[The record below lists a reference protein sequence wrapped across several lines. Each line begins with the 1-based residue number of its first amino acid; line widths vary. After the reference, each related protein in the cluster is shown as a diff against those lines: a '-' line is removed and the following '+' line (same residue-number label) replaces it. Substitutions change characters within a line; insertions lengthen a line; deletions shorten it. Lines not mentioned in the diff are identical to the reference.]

1 MNILVAAVGG
11 TILLAVLGIVFGL
24 LLAGVDRRV
33 SARMQARVGPP
44 LLQPF
49 TDVRKLL
56 SKQNIVPANAIPWL
70 FNAMPVIAL
79 ASAVAILL
87 YLPFGSF
94 APVLGELGD
103 VILVL
108 YLLIVP
114 SLALVIGGF
123 AAGSPYAT
131 VGAQREMVSMIA
143 YELPLAIAVIAIA
156 WRLMAA
162 GVAEPFSMLTLM
174 ETPVWNVVGPLGI
187 VALLILLVM
196 MAWVTPGELSKIPFD
211 APEAETELT
220 GGILA
225 EYSGK
230 NLGLFTLAQAVKM
243 VAMSA
248 FGIILLLPWNLSPFL
263 GLTGAAA
270 GVADLVF
277 FIVKVLFVVLVSVT
291 VVRTMMARFRI
302 TQVVALYWLVLGGL
316 GAVAIILLMA
326 DAFLAGVIPV

>member
-1 MNILVAAVGG
+1 MNPVLGAVGG
-11 TILLAVLGIVFGL
+11 TIVLAVLAIVFGL
-24 LLAGVDRRV
+24 ILSGIDRRV
-33 SARMQARVGPP
+33 VARMQARVGPP

-49 TDVRKLL
+49 TDVRKLFA
-56 SKQNIVPANAIPWL
+56 KQNIVPANAIPWL
-70 FNAMPVIAL
+70 FHAMPIVAL

-94 APVLGELGD
+94 APVLGEFGD

-108 YLLIVP
+108 YLLIIP

-123 AAGSPYAT
+123 ASGSPYAT

-143 YELPLAIAVIAIA
+143 YELPLAVAVIAIA

-162 GVAEPFSMLTLM
+162 GVAEPFSLLTLM
-174 ETPVWNVVGPLGI
+174 EVSVWDVVGPLG
-187 VALLILLVM
+187 VLALLILLVM

-211 APEAETELT
+211 SPEAETELA
-220 GGILA
+220 GGILV

-230 NLGLFTLAQAVKM
+230 NLGLFTLAQAVKT

-270 GVADLVF
+270 GVADLIF
-277 FIVKVLFVVLVSVT
+277 FFLKVLFVVIVSVT

-302 TQVVALYWLVLGGL
+302 TQVVGLYWLVLGGL
-316 GAVAIILLMA
+316 GALAIILLMA
-326 DAFLAGVIPV
+326 DAVLLGVI

>member
-1 MNILVAAVGG
+1 MNPVLGAVGG
-11 TILLAVLGIVFGL
+11 TIVLAVLAIAFGL
-24 LLAGVDRRV
+24 ILAGIDRRV
-33 SARMQARVGPP
+33 VARMQARVGPP
-44 LLQPF
+44 LLQPV

-56 SKQNIVPANAIPWL
+56 AKQSIVPANAIPWL
-70 FNAMPVIAL
+70 FNAMPIVAL
-79 ASAVAILL
+79 ASAIAILL
-87 YLPFGSF
+87 YLPFGSV
-94 APVLGELGD
+94 APVLGEFGD

-108 YLLIVP
+108 YLLIIP
-114 SLALVIGGF
+114 SLALVVGGF
-123 AAGSPYAT
+123 ASGSPYAT

-143 YELPLAIAVIAIA
+143 YELPLAIAVMAVA

-174 ETPVWNVVGPLGI
+174 QTPVWSGVGPLGI
-187 VALLILLVM
+187 LALLILLVM

-211 APEAETELT
+211 SPEAETELA
-220 GGILA
+220 GGILV
-225 EYSGK
+225 EYSGR
-230 NLGLFTLAQAVKM
+230 NLGLFTLSQAVKT

-277 FIVKVLFVVLVSVT
+277 FVLKVLFVVIVSVT

-302 TQVVALYWLVLGGL
+302 TQVVGLYWLVLGGL
-316 GAVAIILLMA
+316 GAVAIILMMA
-326 DAFLAGVIPV
+326 DAVLLGVI

>member
-1 MNILVAAVGG
+1 MNPVLGAVGG
-11 TILLAVLGIVFGL
+11 TIVLAVLAIAFGL
-24 LLAGVDRRV
+24 ILAGIDRRV
-33 SARMQARVGPP
+33 VARMQARVGPP
-44 LLQPF
+44 LLQPV

-56 SKQNIVPANAIPWL
+56 AKQSIVPANAIPWL
-70 FNAMPVIAL
+70 FNAMPIVAL
-79 ASAVAILL
+79 ASAIAILL
-87 YLPFGSF
+87 YLPFGSA
-94 APVLGELGD
+94 APVLGEFGD

-108 YLLIVP
+108 YLLIIP
-114 SLALVIGGF
+114 SLALVVGGF
-123 AAGSPYAT
+123 ASGSPYAT

-143 YELPLAIAVIAIA
+143 YELPLAIAVMAVA

-174 ETPVWNVVGPLGI
+174 QTPVWSVVGPLGI
-187 VALLILLVM
+187 LALLILLVM

-211 APEAETELT
+211 SPEAETELA
-220 GGILA
+220 GGILV
-225 EYSGK
+225 EYSGR
-230 NLGLFTLAQAVKM
+230 NLGLFTLSQAVKT

-277 FIVKVLFVVLVSVT
+277 FVLKVLFVVIVSVT

-302 TQVVALYWLVLGGL
+302 TQVVGLYWLVLGGL
-316 GAVAIILLMA
+316 GAVAIILMMA
-326 DAFLAGVIPV
+326 DAVLLGVI

>member
-1 MNILVAAVGG
+1 MNILLVAFGA
-11 TILLAVLGIVFGL
+11 TIVLSMFGIVFGL
-24 LLAGVDRRV
+24 VLAGIDRRIV
-33 SARMQARVGPP
+33 ARMQARVGPP

-49 TDVRKLL
+49 TDVRKLFA
-56 SKQNIVPANAIPWL
+56 KQNIVPANAIPWL
-70 FNAMPVIAL
+70 FHAMPILAL
-79 ASAVAILL
+79 ASSVAVLL

-103 VILVL
+103 MILIL

-123 AAGSPYAT
+123 ASGSPYAT

-143 YELPLAIAVIAIA
+143 YELPLAVAVIAIA

-174 ETPVWNVVGPLGI
+174 ETPVWSVVGPLGI
-187 VALLILLVM
+187 LALLILLVM

-211 APEAETELT
+211 APEAETELA
-220 GGILA
+220 GGILV

-230 NLGLFTLAQAVKM
+230 NLGLFSLAQAVKM
-243 VAMSA
+243 VAMAA
-248 FGIILLLPWNLSPFL
+248 FGIILLLPWNISPVL
-263 GLTGAAA
+263 GLSGVAA
-270 GVADLVF
+270 GTADFVF
-277 FIVKVLFVVLVSVT
+277 FLAKVLFVSVVSVT

-302 TQVVALYWLVLGGL
+302 TQVVGLYWLVLGGL
-316 GAVAIILLMA
+316 GALAIVLLML
-326 DAFLAGVIPV
+326 DAYFLGVI

>member
-1 MNILVAAVGG
+1 MNPVLGAVGG
-11 TILLAVLGIVFGL
+11 TIVLAVLAIVFGL
-24 LLAGVDRRV
+24 VLSGIDRRV
-33 SARMQARVGPP
+33 VARMQARVGPP

-49 TDVRKLL
+49 TDVRKLFA
-56 SKQNIVPANAIPWL
+56 KQNIVPANAIPWL
-70 FNAMPVIAL
+70 FHAMPIVAL

-94 APVLGELGD
+94 APILGEFGD

-108 YLLIVP
+108 YLLIIP

-123 AAGSPYAT
+123 ASGSPYAT

-143 YELPLAIAVIAIA
+143 YELPLAVAVIAIA

-162 GVAEPFSMLTLM
+162 GVAEPFSLLTLM
-174 ETPVWNVVGPLGI
+174 EVSVWDVVGPLGV

-211 APEAETELT
+211 SPEAETELA
-220 GGILA
+220 GGILV

-230 NLGLFTLAQAVKM
+230 NLGLFTLAQAVKT

-270 GVADLVF
+270 GGADLVF
-277 FIVKVLFVVLVSVT
+277 FVVKVLFVVIVSVT

-302 TQVVALYWLVLGGL
+302 TQVVGLYWLVLGGL
-316 GAVAIILLMA
+316 GALAIILMMA
-326 DAFLAGVIPV
+326 DAVCPGVI